1 MTYAPQA
8 RYELVP
14 REEFSR
20 YSRPRR
26 VHPDGSYEIHLVPA
40 ADPHYIPNDLEVW
53 PLYHQAL
60 NKVMFQF
67 PDAAEAALKAYGL
80 LREKLTGLQNRD
92 R

>member
-8 RYELVP
+8 HYELVP
-14 REEFSR
+14 SGEFSR

-26 VHPDGSYEIHLVPA
+26 VHPDGSYEIHLVQA

-53 PLYHQAL
+53 PLYHQAV
-60 NKVMFQF
+60 NQVMFRF
-67 PDAAEAALKAYGL
+67 PEAAEAALEAYRV

-92 R
+92 L